1 MLTQTFNIVDDNDK
15 NPVITYPET
24 NYRIGVNTTAP
35 FYYVLEVLDVVV
47 FKLWMKFY
55 PKTGKKAPKTGLLG
69 KKVPL
74 YSNLH
79 QGAVIIKTAVVL
91 TPIRYLF

>member
-1 MLTQTFNIVDDNDK
+1 MSTSVD
-15 NPVITYPET
+15 VET
-24 NYRIGVNTTAP
+24 VTNGIMESKYRIGVNTTAP
-35 FYYVLEVLDVVV
+35 FYHVVEVLDVVV

-91 TPIRYLF
+91 TPIRYSKNPT